1 MHRQTMPIVAVSL
14 LVAASALFM
23 GWAALRTTQP
33 IATPTPASP
42 SPAGAVALTTEQSQ
56 SGGGSLDL
64 GLLTLELP
72 ADWRYQIDAWPAVA
86 PAELADATPLLA
98 AWQGA
103 THFNDAPLRFTVFA
117 VERNELSLERYAS
130 DVAEQLAAAD
140 GVSDIQTVLDATFRS
155 DTLPVA
161 YLRYT
166 KESAFGR
173 QFGYQVAAFDA
184 HGDHIVIATL
194 VTQSSDGEEIL
205 RSLVRSMH
213 FADMPAVPQ
222 KGA

>member
-1 MHRQTMPIVAVSL
+1 MRRQTLPIVAVSV
-14 LVAASALFM
+14 LVLASALFM

-33 IATPTPASP
+33 LATPTLAPP
-42 SPAGAVALTTEQSQ
+42 SAVVTTALMAEQSQ

-72 ADWRYQIDAWPAVA
+72 ADWRHQIDAWPTEA

-103 THFNDAPLRFTVFA
+103 ARFNDAPLRFTVFT
-117 VERNELSLERYAS
+117 VERNELSLERYAG

-140 GVSDIQTVLDATFRS
+140 GVSDIQTILDATFRS

-166 KESAFGR
+166 KEFAFGR

-194 VTQSSDGEEIL
+194 VTQSNGDEEIL
-205 RSLVRSMH
+205 RSLVRSMR
-213 FADMPAVPQ
+213 FTDMPAVPQ
-222 KGA
+222 EGA